1 MRFLL
6 RRLGFYLLAAW
17 ASLTLAFLLPRL
29 LPGDPAS
36 VLFARFQGRLKP
48 EAISALRGV
57 FGLDEGGLVSQYLR
71 YLGHMLRGDLGVS
84 ISHFPAPVT
93 EVIGGAFGW
102 SLWLGGVAVLIS
114 FVLGTLLGVLAAWRR
129 GGWLDGIVPPAL
141 TLLGALPYF
150 WLAMLALF
158 LFGFRLGWF
167 PVRHAFEDGITP
179 GPSWEFARS
188 AIAHSVLPGL
198 TIVLASLGG
207 WLLAMRNTML
217 GELGED
223 YLTLARAKGL
233 SARRL
238 VLSYAA
244 RNALLPNLTAF
255 GMALGFVVSGALLT
269 EIVFSYP
276 GQGYLLVRAVASLDY
291 PLIQGLYLTIT
302 LAVLGANLL
311 VDLASFWIDPRLR
324 RPGAQGG
331 GAGP

>member
-1 MRFLL
+1 MRYLL

-29 LPGDPAS
+29 LPGDPAT
-36 VLFARFQGRLKP
+36 VLFARFQGKLRP
-48 EAISALRGV
+48 EAIAALRGV
-57 FGLDEGGLVSQYLR
+57 FGLDDASLLGQYGR
-71 YLGHMLRGDLGVS
+71 YLAHMLRGDLGIS

-93 EVIGGAFGW
+93 EVMGSAFGW
-102 SLWLGGVAVLIS
+102 SLLLGGVSVLIS
-114 FVLGTLLGVLAAWRR
+114 FTLGTLLGVMAAWRR
-129 GGWLDGIVPPAL
+129 GGWLDSTLPAAL

-158 LFGFRLGWF
+158 LLGFGLNWF
-167 PVRHAFEDGITP
+167 PVRHAFDDGLTP
-179 GPSWEFARS
+179 GLGFTFLRS
-188 AIAHSVLPGL
+188 VVAHAVLPGA

-233 SARRL
+233 PPRRL
-238 VLSYAA
+238 IFAYAA
-244 RNALLPNLTAF
+244 RNALLPNLAAF

-276 GQGYLLVRAVASLDY
+276 GQGYLLVQAVASLDY
-291 PLIQGLYLTIT
+291 PLIQGLYLAIT

-311 VDLASFWIDPRLR
+311 LDVASVWIDPRLR
-324 RPGAQGG
+324 RS
-331 GAGP
+331 